1 MKPMSTRVLVIDDD
15 KSLTDLLISSLDSTQ
30 YEVIATNSGKE
41 GIEAALTQF
50 PDIIVLDLVLPGVEG
65 WQIGKAIRDFSKVPI
80 LVLSA
85 FDKPGMVALAL
96 DGGADDYLI
105 KPVSIDVLVAQLNK
119 LTRRTRAPSEAISLP
134 KRNG

>member
-1 MKPMSTRVLVIDDD
+1 MSTRVLVIDDD